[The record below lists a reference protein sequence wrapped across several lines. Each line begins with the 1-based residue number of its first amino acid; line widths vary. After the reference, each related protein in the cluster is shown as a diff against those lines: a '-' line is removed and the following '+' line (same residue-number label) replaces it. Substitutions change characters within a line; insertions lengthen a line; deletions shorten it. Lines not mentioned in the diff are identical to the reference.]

1 MSDDTTEQEH
11 ITERPP
17 QPDPAPARSLYD
29 SLFPKLESLH
39 ARQAA
44 RSMARLIDAMENPV
58 CPTAALE
65 SILHEM
71 KETLCMDGISR
82 VPALLTMQSHVL
94 DVLFNHMVQVALDGQ
109 SKRELLG
116 VALRCQKQARESV
129 HELAQLKRDEANWAA
144 REEKREEK
152 RAKKVK
158 NRQTDYY
165 EDGFYR

>member
-1 MSDDTTEQEH
+1 MSDTIIEEPEHTNEQ
-11 ITERPP
+11 PP
-17 QPDPAPARSLYD
+17 EPAPPRSPYD
-29 SLFPKLESLH
+29 AIFPKLESLH

-44 RSMARLIDAMENPV
+44 RSMARLIDAMEHPV

-71 KETLCMDGISR
+71 KETLCLDGISR

-94 DVLFNHMVQVALDGQ
+94 DILFNHMVQAALDGQ

-116 VALRCQKQARESV
+116 VALRCQKQAKDV
-129 HELAQLKRDEANWAA
+129 AHELARLKRDEAALAA

-152 RAKKVK
+152 RMKRLK

-165 EDGFYR
+165 EDGFTR